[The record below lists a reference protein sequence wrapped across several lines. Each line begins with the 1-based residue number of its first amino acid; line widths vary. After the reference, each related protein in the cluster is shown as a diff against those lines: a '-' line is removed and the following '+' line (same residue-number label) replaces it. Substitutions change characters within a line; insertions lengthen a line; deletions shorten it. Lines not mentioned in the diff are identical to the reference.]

1 MSLRLQLGFYGVEG
15 HNVNSVNVVLLLLL
29 QQLLQRLRQA
39 ALAACGGTDHAED
52 EGAGL

>member
-1 MSLRLQLGFYGVEG
+1 MSLRLQLGFYGVKR
-15 HNVNSVNVVLLLLL
+15 HNVNSANVLLLLL